1 MNLLIDGLPETVEIC
16 GRFYPINADFRA
28 GILFEEAIQ
37 DPVLSGEEKL
47 ITTLKLYYPEVAI
60 SADMLEDAL
69 AQALWFYRCGTD
81 QAESAGSRRGE
92 SQEPQKK
99 SFSYE
104 YDADYIY
111 AAFMS
116 AYGIDLA
123 TSNLHWWQ
131 FRALFR
137 ALPEDTQIVK
147 IIGYRT
153 MEIPKKATKEQKA
166 HYRRMKRIYALPEDP
181 GQKQAES
188 DLTEI
193 LMNGGNPSALLN
205 QGDSKQWQ
213 TEH

>member
-16 GRFYPINADFRA
+16 GAHCPINSDFRA
-28 GILFEEAIQ
+28 GILFEEAVL
-37 DPVLSGEEKL
+37 DPSLSGEEKL
-47 ITTLKLYYPEVAI
+47 MTALKLYYPDTEI
-60 SADMLEDAL
+60 SADMLEEAL
-69 AQALWFYRCGTD
+69 IQALWFYRCGID
-81 QAESAGSRRGE
+81 QTEDEGSDCEEDR
-92 SQEPQKK
+92 EPQKK

-181 GQKQAES
+181 EQKQAES

-205 QGDSKQWQ
+205 QGEGTQWPM
-213 TEH
+213 EH

>member
-1 MNLLIDGLPETVEIC
+1 MNILIDGLPDKVEIC
-16 GRFYPINADFRA
+16 GMPCPISSDFRT
-28 GILFEEAIQ
+28 GILFEEAVQ
-37 DPVLSGEEKL
+37 DSSLTEEEKL
-47 ITTLKLYYPEVAI
+47 MTAMKLYYPDIEI

-69 AQALWFYRCGTD
+69 DQALWFYRCGID
-81 QAESAGSRRGE
+81 QAESDGSDRE
-92 SQEPQKK
+92 EPQKK

-111 AAFMS
+111 AAFKS

-123 TSNLHWWQ
+123 IDSLHWWQ

-137 ALPEDTQIVK
+137 ALPENTQIVK
-147 IIGYRT
+147 IIGYRM

-166 HYRRMKRIYALPEDP
+166 HYRRMKRIYALPDDP
-181 GQKQAES
+181 EQKRAES

-205 QGDSKQWQ
+205 QGDGKQWQ

>member
-16 GRFYPINADFRA
+16 GRPYPINVDFRA
-28 GILFEEAIQ
+28 GVLFEEAIL
-37 DPVLSGEEKL
+37 DPSLSGEEKL
-47 ITTLKLYYPEVAI
+47 MTTIKLYYPDIEI
-60 SADMLEDAL
+60 SAEMLEEAL
-69 AQALWFYRCGTD
+69 IRALWFYRCGID
-81 QAESAGSRRGE
+81 QTESDGSDRE
-92 SQEPQKK
+92 EPQKK

-116 AYGIDLA
+116 AYRIDLA

-147 IIGYRT
+147 IIGYRM

-181 GQKQAES
+181 EQKQAES

-205 QGDSKQWQ
+205 QGEGKQWP

>member
-16 GRFYPINADFRA
+16 GRPYPINIDFRT
-28 GILFEEAIQ
+28 GILFEEAIL
-37 DPVLSGEEKL
+37 DPSLSGEEKL
-47 ITTLKLYYPEVAI
+47 MTTLKLYYPDIEI

-69 AQALWFYRCGTD
+69 IRALWFYRCGID
-81 QAESAGSRRGE
+81 QTEDEGSDCE
-92 SQEPQKK
+92 EDWEPQKK

-166 HYRRMKRIYALPEDP
+166 HYRRMKRIYALPDDP
-181 GQKQAES
+181 EQKRAES

-205 QGDSKQWQ
+205 QGDGKQWQ

>member
-1 MNLLIDGLPETVEIC
+1 MNLLIDGLPESVEIC
-16 GRFYPINADFRA
+16 GRPYPINVDFRA

-37 DPVLSGEEKL
+37 DPSLSGEEKL
-47 ITTLKLYYPEVAI
+47 MTTLKLYYPDIEI
-60 SADMLEDAL
+60 SADMLEEAL
-69 AQALWFYRCGTD
+69 TQALWFYRCGID
-81 QAESAGSRRGE
+81 QTEDEGLDREE

-153 MEIPKKATKEQKA
+153 MEIPKKASKEQKA

-181 GQKQAES
+181 EQKRAES

-205 QGDSKQWQ
+205 QGDSK
-213 TEH
+213 

>member
-16 GRFYPINADFRA
+16 GRPYPINVDFRA
-28 GILFEEAIQ
+28 GILFEEAIL
-37 DPVLSGEEKL
+37 DPSLSGEEKL
-47 ITTLKLYYPEVAI
+47 MTTLKLYYPDIEI

-69 AQALWFYRCGTD
+69 IQALWFYRCGID
-81 QAESAGSRRGE
+81 QAESDGSDRE
-92 SQEPQKK
+92 EPQKK

-137 ALPEDTQIVK
+137 ALPDDTQLVK
-147 IIGYRT
+147 IIGYRM

-166 HYRRMKRIYALPEDP
+166 HYRRMKRIYALPDDP
-181 GQKQAES
+181 EQKKAES

-205 QGDSKQWQ
+205 QGDGKQWQ